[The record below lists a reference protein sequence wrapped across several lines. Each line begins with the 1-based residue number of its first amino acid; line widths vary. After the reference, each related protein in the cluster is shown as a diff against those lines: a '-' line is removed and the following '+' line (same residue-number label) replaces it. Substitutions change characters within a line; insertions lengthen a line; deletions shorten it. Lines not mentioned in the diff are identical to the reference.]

1 MLDPA
6 RNPRVRPGEEILDWG
21 PRVQR
26 LARMRLGMTVTPN
39 RVTVVR
45 MSPFGHVVAR
55 DERGEE
61 VVVECWSKAVKGGGE
76 HVTAKVTR
84 LIRTLAETLR
94 GRWS

>member
-1 MLDPA
+1 MVDPA
-6 RNPRVRPGEEILDWG
+6 RNPHVWPGEEILDWG

-61 VVVECWSKAVKGGGE
+61 VVEECWSKAVKGGGE
-76 HVTAKVTR
+76 P
-84 LIRTLAETLR
+84 
-94 GRWS
+94 